1 METHR
6 LHEELLRRE
15 VRILVV
21 GCGGTG
27 SAILG
32 GLPYLHQAMLA
43 HGHPHGLT
51 VTVVDGDVVSPFN
64 CVRQPF
70 SRSEIGLNKGIVLMS
85 RINLFWGLNW
95 RAVPRPLTPE
105 TLTPPYAGSGEP
117 ALRPDIVVGCVDTRS
132 ARAIIAESTA
142 GRSGVGYW
150 LDVGNSASSGQFVL
164 GEPLNARNRRSRTR
178 LRTVVDL
185 YSEVADPALDAD
197 TEPSCSAAEALDRQE
212 CFVNTVLAQHALALL
227 ARLFRYGEVSH
238 HGAFVDIAASRS
250 VPLKIDPLRW
260 RRAKRRESSNRTL
273 AVIQR
278 RNGIKRVSRCAAVF
292 AFDAQGL
299 ALELHQSNG
308 GLAGTK

>member
-27 SAILG
+27 SSILG

-43 HGHPHGLT
+43 HGHPFGLS
-51 VTVVDGDVVSPFN
+51 VTVMDGDVVSPFN

-85 RINLFWGLNW
+85 RINLFWGLRW
-95 RAVPRPLTPE
+95 MAVPRALTTTE
-105 TLTPPYAGSGEP
+105 TLTPPYAGSGE
-117 ALRPDIVVGCVDTRS
+117 ASLRPDIVVGCVDTRS
-132 ARAIIAESTA
+132 ARAIIVESTT

-150 LDVGNSASSGQFVL
+150 LDVGNSASTGQFVL
-164 GEPLNARNRRSRTR
+164 GEPQNARNKRSRTR
-178 LRTVVDL
+178 LRTVAEL
-185 YSEVADPALDAD
+185 YSEVADPALDDD
-197 TEPSCSAAEALDRQE
+197 TEPSCSAVEALERQE
-212 CFVNTVLAQHALALL
+212 CFVNTVMAQHALALL
-227 ARLFRYGEVSH
+227 GRLFRYGEVCH

-250 VPLKIDPLRW
+250 VPLRIDPLRW

-273 AVIQR
+273 AVVHR
-278 RNGIKRVSRCAAVF
+278 
-292 AFDAQGL
+292 
-299 ALELHQSNG
+299 
-308 GLAGTK
+308 

>member
-6 LHEELLRRE
+6 LHAELLSRE

-43 HGHPHGLT
+43 QGHPCGLS
-51 VTVVDGDVVSPFN
+51 VTVMDGDDVSPFN

-95 RAVPRPLTPE
+95 KAIPRPLTSE
-105 TLTPPYAGSGEP
+105 TLTPPYGGPGES
-117 ALRPDIVVGCVDTRS
+117 ARRPDVVVGCVDTRT
-132 ARAIIAESTA
+132 ARAIISENTA

-150 LDVGNSASSGQFVL
+150 LDVGNSASTGQFIL
-164 GEPLNARNRRSRTR
+164 GEPQNARNKRSRTR
-178 LRTVVDL
+178 LRTVAEL
-185 YSEVADPALDAD
+185 YSEVADPALDVD
-197 TEPSCSAAEALDRQE
+197 TEPSCSAVEALDRQE
-212 CFVNTVLAQHALALL
+212 SFVNTVLAQHTLALL
-227 ARLFRYGEVSH
+227 ARLFRYGEVRH

-250 VPLKIDPLRW
+250 IPLAIDPLRW
-260 RRAKRRESSNRTL
+260 RRTKRREASKGRSAN
-273 AVIQR
+273 VDHR
-278 RNGIKRVSRCAAVF
+278 RGIIR
-292 AFDAQGL
+292 
-299 ALELHQSNG
+299 
-308 GLAGTK
+308 

>member
-6 LHEELLRRE
+6 LHAELLTRE

-27 SAILG
+27 SAVLG

-43 HGHPHGLT
+43 HGHPCGLS
-51 VTVVDGDVVSPFN
+51 VTVMDGDVVSPFN

-85 RINLFWGLNW
+85 RINLFWGVIW
-95 RAVPRPLTPE
+95 RAVPRPLTSE
-105 TLTPPYAGSGEP
+105 TLTPPYGSLGEL
-117 ALRPDIVVGCVDTRS
+117 ALRPDIVLGCVDTRA

-164 GEPLNARNRRSRTR
+164 GEPLNARNKRSRTR
-178 LRTVVDL
+178 LRTVAEL
-185 YSEVADPALDAD
+185 YSEVADPALDTD
-197 TEPSCSAAEALDRQE
+197 TEPSCSAVEALDRQE
-212 CFVNTVLAQHALALL
+212 CFVNTLLAQHALALL
-227 ARLFRYGEVSH
+227 ARLFRYGEISH

-250 VPLKIDPLRW
+250 VPIVIDPARW
-260 RRAKRRESSNRTL
+260 RSVKRGTST
-273 AVIQR
+273 VVDQR
-278 RNGIKRVSRCAAVF
+278 RGIKR
-292 AFDAQGL
+292 
-299 ALELHQSNG
+299 
-308 GLAGTK
+308 

>member
-27 SAILG
+27 SSILG

-43 HGHPHGLT
+43 HGHPFGLS
-51 VTVVDGDVVSPFN
+51 VTVMDGDVVSPFN

-85 RINLFWGLNW
+85 RINLFWGLRW
-95 RAVPRPLTPE
+95 MAVPRALTME
-105 TLTPPYAGSGEP
+105 TLTLSYAGSAE
-117 ALRPDIVVGCVDTRS
+117 ASLRPDIVVGCVDTRS

-164 GEPLNARNRRSRTR
+164 GEPQNARNKRSRTR
-178 LRTVVDL
+178 LRTVAEL
-185 YSEVADPALDAD
+185 YSEVADPALDDD
-197 TEPSCSAAEALDRQE
+197 TEPSCSAVEALERQE
-212 CFVNTVLAQHALALL
+212 CFVNTVMAQHTLALL

-250 VPLKIDPLRW
+250 VPLRIDPLRW

-273 AVIQR
+273 AVVHR
-278 RNGIKRVSRCAAVF
+278 
-292 AFDAQGL
+292 
-299 ALELHQSNG
+299 
-308 GLAGTK
+308 

>member
-1 METHR
+1 METHK

-27 SAILG
+27 SSILG
-32 GLPYLHQAMLA
+32 GLPYLHQAMVV
-43 HGHPHGLT
+43 HGHPFGLS
-51 VTVVDGDVVSPFN
+51 VTVMDGDVISPFN

-85 RINLFWGLNW
+85 RINLFWGLSW
-95 RAVPRPLTPE
+95 MAVPRALTAE
-105 TLTPPYAGSGEP
+105 TLTPPHAGSGEP

-132 ARAIIAESTA
+132 ARAIIAESAA

-164 GEPLNARNRRSRTR
+164 GEPQNARNRRSRTR
-178 LRTVVDL
+178 LRTVVEL
-185 YSEVADPALDAD
+185 YSEVADPSLDD
-197 TEPSCSAAEALDRQE
+197 DEPSCSAVEALERQE
-212 CFVNTVLAQHALALL
+212 CFVNTVMAQQALALL

-250 VPLKIDPLRW
+250 VPLRIDPLRW
-260 RRAKRRESSNRTL
+260 RRAKKREPHLVRPPSRT
-273 AVIQR
+273 
-278 RNGIKRVSRCAAVF
+278 GIER
-292 AFDAQGL
+292 
-299 ALELHQSNG
+299 
-308 GLAGTK
+308 

>member
-1 METHR
+1 MERHK

-15 VRILVV
+15 VRMLVV

-43 HGHPHGLT
+43 QGHPFGLS
-51 VTVVDGDVVSPFN
+51 VTVMDGDVVSPFN

-95 RAVPRPLTPE
+95 KAVPRPLTSE
-105 TLTPPYAGSGEP
+105 TLTPPYGGPGEL
-117 ALRPDIVVGCVDTRS
+117 ALPPDIVVGCVDTRA
-132 ARAIIAESTA
+132 ARAIIAEGAS

-150 LDVGNSASSGQFVL
+150 FDVGNSASSGQFVL

-178 LRTVVDL
+178 LRTVAEL
-185 YSEVADPALDAD
+185 YAEVADTALDED
-197 TEPSCSAAEALDRQE
+197 TEPSCSAVEALDRQE

-238 HGAFVDIAASRS
+238 HGGFVDIAASRS
-250 VPLKIDPLRW
+250 VPLTIDPVRW
-260 RRAKRRESSNRTL
+260 CRAKRRESSTGRS
-273 AVIQR
+273 AIVDHR
-278 RNGIKRVSRCAAVF
+278 RGIKR
-292 AFDAQGL
+292 
-299 ALELHQSNG
+299 
-308 GLAGTK
+308 